1 MTLRN
6 SVFLAALICVP
17 ALAQEDMPTVWTT
30 RLDHKI
36 QYSGTGDAGG
46 LSYAA
51 SDKEMSVLDNAT
63 GKVVWTK
70 AYKDIAPKLRK
81 IDELI
86 PFWES
91 DCVFL
96 FDRKMGKDQI
106 AVIDLKTGQSLWTTD
121 AYQNV
126 GEANVCYVKERDG
139 FAICNKEGM
148 HFVKARTGEETWTTV
163 AFKGSIGRYVAT
175 DDGNII
181 AMNILP
187 DGLAGLFAGFKAQIA
202 KINMADGSLTWDA
215 QYIGKPER
223 KVLTGEYLYSLDI
236 DQDRVYLRLNGMQV
250 FDYKTGAKLWT
261 AAFDFT
267 PDRVK
272 GRPMNAVRWGVY
284 GAVAEPVVVGDD
296 LYVLDCTDRRHQ
308 FIKKYD
314 RKSGKLLW
322 TSPEVPD
329 AKAIPNMYVMGD
341 QVVLQ
346 IGGQVETQALLKSTS
361 TGADGSSTVTYT
373 SRIEYE
379 NVKPY
384 GVKAFSTIDGS
395 MRWESE
401 RFKKGITN
409 LFTAD
414 GKIYVCS
421 GKALYAMDASGKEVY
436 EVPLGDD
443 NVGNAVLIM
452 PHNDKVAIVGE
463 KGISTHGLADGKLV
477 NSGKYKASTM
487 NDRVGNIALM
497 QTDKEDIA
505 AFDLDSCK
513 FLAYNARKDAMNTLT
528 NDGQYVFV
536 YEKKDVTKLKTH

>member
-1 MTLRN
+1 MKLYYLCLIATLI
-6 SVFLAALICVP
+6 SLG
-17 ALAQEDMPTVWTT
+17 ALAQEEMPTVWST

-36 QYSGTGDAGG
+36 QYSGTGDTSGV
-46 LSYAA
+46 SFAA
-51 SDKEMSVLDNAT
+51 SDKEMSVLDNET

-91 DCVFL
+91 GCIFL
-96 FDRKMGKDQI
+96 FDRKLGKDQI

-121 AYQNV
+121 VYQNV
-126 GEANVCYVKERDG
+126 GEENVCYVKERDG

-148 HFVKARTGEETWTTV
+148 HFVKARTGEELWTTV
-163 AFKGSIGRYVAT
+163 AFKGSVGRYIAT
-175 DDGNII
+175 EDGNII
-181 AMNILP
+181 AVNILP
-187 DGLAGLFAGFKAQIA
+187 TGLAALFSGFKSQIA
-202 KINMADGSLTWDA
+202 KINMTNGSLVWDSE
-215 QYIGKPER
+215 YVGIPER
-223 KVLTGEYLYSLDI
+223 KVLTREFLYSLDV

-272 GRPMNAVRWGVY
+272 GAPMNAVKWGVY
-284 GAVAEPVVVGDD
+284 GAVADPVIVGDD
-296 LYVLDCTDRRHQ
+296 MYVLDCASRKKQ

-322 TSPEVPD
+322 TSPEIPD
-329 AKAIPNMYVMGD
+329 ARAIPNMYVVND

-361 TGADGSSTVTYT
+361 TDASGGTTVTYT

-384 GVKAFSTIDGS
+384 GVKAFSTVDGS
-395 MRWESE
+395 IKWESE

-409 LFTAD
+409 LFPA
-414 GKIYVCS
+414 GGNFYVCS
-421 GKALYAMDASGKEVY
+421 GKALYSMDASGKELY
-436 EVPLGDD
+436 EIPLGDD
-443 NVGNAVLIM
+443 NIGNATMIL
-452 PHNDKVAIVGE
+452 PYKDQVAIIGE
-463 KGISTHGLADGKLV
+463 KGISTHALADGKLT
-477 NSGKYKASTM
+477 NSGKYKSSTLR
-487 NDRVGNIALM
+487 DQVGNIALM

-505 AFDLDSCK
+505 AFNLDNCK
-513 FLAYNARKDAMNTLT
+513 FLAYNARRDAMNSLT

-536 YEKKDVTKLKTH
+536 YEKKDVTKVKTH

>member
-1 MTLRN
+1 MKHAGPLMLLAMT
-6 SVFLAALICVP
+6 AMP
-17 ALAQEDMPTVWTT
+17 ALAQEEMPTVWTT
-30 RLDHKI
+30 RLEHKI
-36 QYSGTGDAGG
+36 QFSGTGDATGI
-46 LSYAA
+46 SYAA
-51 SDKEMSVLDNAT
+51 SDKEMSVLDNGT
-63 GKVVWTK
+63 GKVLWTK
-70 AYKDIAPKLRK
+70 PYKDVAPKLRK

-121 AYQNV
+121 VYQNV
-126 GEANVCYVKERDG
+126 GEENVAYIKERDG
-139 FAICNKEGM
+139 FAICNKDGM
-148 HFVKARTGEETWTTV
+148 HFVKARTGEELWTTV
-163 AFKGSIGRYVAT
+163 AFRGSIGRYVPT
-175 DDGNII
+175 PDGNII
-181 AMNILP
+181 AVNLLP
-187 DGLAGLFAGFKAQIA
+187 GGLAAIFAGFKAQIA
-202 KINMADGSLTWDA
+202 KINMDNGSLEWDS
-215 QYIGKPER
+215 QYIGIPER
-223 KVLTGEYLYSLDI
+223 KVLTGEYLYSLDF

-272 GRPMNAVRWGVY
+272 GKPMNAVKWGVY

-296 LYVLDCTDRRHQ
+296 LFVLDCSNRKNQ
-308 FIKKYD
+308 YVKKYD

-322 TSPEVPD
+322 TSPEIPD
-329 AKAIPNMYVMGD
+329 ARAIPNMYVIDGL
-341 QVVLQ
+341 VVLQ

-361 TGADGSSTVTYT
+361 SGADGSTTVTYT

-384 GVKAFSTIDGS
+384 GVKALNATNGS
-395 MRWESE
+395 IAWESE

-409 LFTAD
+409 MFAGN
-414 GKIYVCS
+414 GKIHVCS
-421 GKALYAMDASGKEVY
+421 GKALYAMDPAGKELY

-443 NVGNAVLIM
+443 NIGNAVLIM
-452 PHNDKVAIVGE
+452 QHNDKVAIVGE

-477 NSGKYKASTM
+477 NSGKYKASTL
-487 NDRVGNIALM
+487 NDRVGNMALM

-528 NDGQYVFV
+528 NDGQYVYV

>member
-126 GEANVCYVKERDG
+126 GEANVCYVKERDS

-272 GRPMNAVRWGVY
+272 GRPMNAVKWGVY

>member
-1 MTLRN
+1 MKLHH
-6 SVFLAALICVP
+6 SLMFAALIGTPV
-17 ALAQEDMPTVWTT
+17 LAQEDMPTVWTT

-36 QYSGTGDAGG
+36 QYCGTGDESG

-51 SDKEMSVLDNAT
+51 SDKEISVFNNET

-91 DCVFL
+91 GCIFL

-106 AVIDLKTGQSLWTTD
+106 AVIDMKDGHSLWTTD
-121 AYQNV
+121 VYQNV
-126 GEANVCYVKERDG
+126 SESNVAYIKERDG

-148 HFVKARTGEETWTTV
+148 HFVKARSGEELWTTV
-163 AFKGSIGRYVAT
+163 AFKGALGRYIPT
-175 DDGNII
+175 PDGNII

-187 DGLAGLFAGFKAQIA
+187 SGLAALFAGFKSQIA
-202 KINMADGSLTWDA
+202 KIDMNTGSLVWDSE
-215 QYIGKPER
+215 YVGMPER
-223 KVLTGEYLYSLDI
+223 KVLTGEYLYTLDL

-272 GRPMNAVRWGVY
+272 GAPMNAVKWGVY
-284 GAVAEPVVVGDD
+284 GAVADPVIVGDD
-296 LYVLDCTDRRHQ
+296 MYVLDCASRKKQ
-308 FIKKYD
+308 YIKKYD

-322 TSPEVPD
+322 TSPEIPD
-329 AKAIPNMYVMGD
+329 AKAIPNMYVVND

-361 TGADGSSTVTYT
+361 TDASGGTTVTYT

-384 GVKAFSTIDGS
+384 GVKAFSTTDGS
-395 MRWESE
+395 IKWESE

-409 LFTAD
+409 LFPSE
-414 GKIYVCS
+414 GNLYVCS
-421 GKALYAMDASGKEVY
+421 GKALYSMDAAGKDRY

-443 NVGNAVLIM
+443 NIGNASIIL
-452 PHNDKVAIVGE
+452 PYKDKVAIVGE
-463 KGISTHGLADGKLV
+463 KGISTHILSDGKLV
-477 NSGKYKASTM
+477 NSGKYKTSTLR
-487 NDRVGNIALM
+487 DQVGNIALM
-497 QTDKEDIA
+497 QTEKEDIA
-505 AFDLDSCK
+505 AFDLESCK
-513 FLAYNARKDAMNTLT
+513 YLAYNARKGAMNTLT
-528 NDGQYVFV
+528 NDGQYVYV
-536 YEKKDVTKLKTH
+536 YEKKDVTKVKTH

>member
-1 MTLRN
+1 MKLRQI
-6 SVFLAALICVP
+6 LMMPALLSLP

-36 QYSGTGDAGG
+36 QYCGTGDASG

-51 SDKEMSVLDNAT
+51 SDKEISVLDNGT
-63 GKVVWTK
+63 GKVIWTK

-91 DCVFL
+91 GCVFL

-106 AVIDLKTGQSLWTTD
+106 AVVDLRTGSSLWSTD
-121 AYQNV
+121 VYQNV

-148 HFVKARTGEETWTTV
+148 HFVKARTGEEMWTIV
-163 AFKGSIGRYVAT
+163 AFKGSIGRYVPTA
-175 DDGNII
+175 DGNII
-181 AMNILP
+181 AVNILP
-187 DGLAGLFAGFKAQIA
+187 SGLAALFAGYKSQIA
-202 KINMADGSLTWDA
+202 KVNMDNGSLAWDA
-215 QYIGKPER
+215 EYVGIPER

-236 DQDRVYLRLNGMQV
+236 DQDRVYLRLNGIQV
-250 FDYKTGAKLWT
+250 YDYKTGAKLWT

-272 GRPMNAVRWGVY
+272 GAPVNAVKWGVY
-284 GAVAEPVVVGDD
+284 GAVADPVIVGDD
-296 LYVLDCTDRRHQ
+296 MYVLDCASRKKQ
-308 FIKKYD
+308 YIKKYD

-322 TSPEVPD
+322 ASPEIPD
-329 AKAIPNMYVMGD
+329 ARAIPNMYVMDG
-341 QVVLQ
+341 QIVLQ

-361 TGADGSSTVTYT
+361 SGADGSTTVTYT
-373 SRIEYE
+373 SRIEYVD
-379 NVKPY
+379 VKPY
-384 GVKAFSTIDGS
+384 GVKAFNTSDGS
-395 MRWESE
+395 MLWESE

-421 GKALYAMDASGKEVY
+421 GKALYAMDASGKQLY
-436 EVPLGDD
+436 EVPLGND
-443 NVGNAVLIM
+443 NIGNATLILPYKDM
-452 PHNDKVAIVGE
+452 VAVVGE
-463 KGISTHGLADGKLV
+463 KGISTHTLADGKLV
-477 NSGKYKASTM
+477 NSGKYKSSALHGQ
-487 NDRVGNIALM
+487 VGNIALM
-497 QTDKEDIA
+497 QTDKEDLA

-513 FLAYNARKDAMNTLT
+513 YLAYNARKDAMNTLT
-528 NDGQYVFV
+528 NDGQFVYV
-536 YEKKDVTKLKTH
+536 YEKKDVTKVKTF

>member
-1 MTLRN
+1 
-6 SVFLAALICVP
+6 
-17 ALAQEDMPTVWTT
+17 
-30 RLDHKI
+30 
-36 QYSGTGDAGG
+36 
-46 LSYAA
+46 
-51 SDKEMSVLDNAT
+51 
-63 GKVVWTK
+63 
-70 AYKDIAPKLRK
+70 
-81 IDELI
+81 
-86 PFWES
+86 
-91 DCVFL
+91 
-96 FDRKMGKDQI
+96 
-106 AVIDLKTGQSLWTTD
+106 
-121 AYQNV
+121 
-126 GEANVCYVKERDG
+126 
-139 FAICNKEGM
+139 
-148 HFVKARTGEETWTTV
+148 
-163 AFKGSIGRYVAT
+163 
-175 DDGNII
+175 
-181 AMNILP
+181 
-187 DGLAGLFAGFKAQIA
+187 
-202 KINMADGSLTWDA
+202 
-215 QYIGKPER
+215 
-223 KVLTGEYLYSLDI
+223 
-236 DQDRVYLRLNGMQV
+236 YLRLNGMQV

-272 GRPMNAVRWGVY
+272 GRPMNAVKWGVY

-401 RFKKGITN
+401 RFKKGISN

-477 NSGKYKASTM
+477 NSGKYKASTL

>member
-126 GEANVCYVKERDG
+126 GEANVCYVKERDS

-272 GRPMNAVRWGVY
+272 GRPMNAVKWGVY

-401 RFKKGITN
+401 RFKKGISN

-477 NSGKYKASTM
+477 NSGKYKASTL

>member
-1 MTLRN
+1 MKLRQY
-6 SVFLAALICVP
+6 LIMAALLSTP
-17 ALAQEDMPTVWTT
+17 AFAQEDMPTVWTT

-36 QYSGTGDAGG
+36 QYCGTGDAGG
-46 LSYAA
+46 QSYAA
-51 SDKEMSVLDNAT
+51 SDKEISVFDNET

-91 DCVFL
+91 GCIFL

-106 AVIDLKTGQSLWTTD
+106 AVIDIKTGTGLWTTD
-121 AYQNV
+121 VYQNV
-126 GEANVCYVKERDG
+126 SESNVAYVKERDG

-148 HFVKARTGEETWTTV
+148 HFVKARTGEELWTTV
-163 AFKGSIGRYVAT
+163 AFKGSIGRYIPT
-175 DDGNII
+175 SDGNII
-181 AMNILP
+181 AVNILP
-187 DGLAGLFAGFKAQIA
+187 NGLAAIFAGFKSQIA
-202 KINMADGSLTWDA
+202 KIDMTTGSLIWDSE
-215 QYIGKPER
+215 YVGMPER
-223 KVLTGEYLYSLDI
+223 KVLTGEYLYSLDL

-272 GRPMNAVRWGVY
+272 GRPLNAVKWGVY
-284 GAVAEPVVVGDD
+284 GAVADPVVVGDD
-296 LYVLDCTDRRHQ
+296 MYVLDCASRNKQ
-308 FIKKYD
+308 YIKKYD

-322 TSPEVPD
+322 TSPEIPD
-329 AKAIPNMYVMGD
+329 AKAIPNMYVVND

-346 IGGQVETQALLKSTS
+346 IGGQVETQALLKATS
-361 TGADGSSTVTYT
+361 SGADGSTTVTYT

-384 GVKAFSTIDGS
+384 GVKAFSTTDGS
-395 MRWESE
+395 IKWESE

-409 LFTAD
+409 LFPAE
-414 GKIYVCS
+414 GNLYVCS
-421 GKALYAMDASGKEVY
+421 GKALYGMDATGKDLY

-443 NVGNAVLIM
+443 NIGNASLIM
-452 PHNDKVAIVGE
+452 PYKDKVAIVGE
-463 KGISTHGLADGKLV
+463 KGISTHSLADGKLV
-477 NSGKYKASTM
+477 NSGKYKSSSLHGQ
-487 NDRVGNIALM
+487 VGNIALM

-505 AFDLDSCK
+505 AFDLESCK
-513 FLAYNARKDAMNTLT
+513 YLAYNARKDAMNTLT
-528 NDGQYVFV
+528 NDGQYVYV
-536 YEKKDVTKLKTH
+536 YEKKDVTKVKTH

>member
-126 GEANVCYVKERDG
+126 GEANVCYVKERDS

-272 GRPMNAVRWGVY
+272 GRPMNAVKWGV
-284 GAVAEPVVVGDD
+284 
-296 LYVLDCTDRRHQ
+296 
-308 FIKKYD
+308 
-314 RKSGKLLW
+314 
-322 TSPEVPD
+322 
-329 AKAIPNMYVMGD
+329 
-341 QVVLQ
+341 
-346 IGGQVETQALLKSTS
+346 
-361 TGADGSSTVTYT
+361 
-373 SRIEYE
+373 
-379 NVKPY
+379 
-384 GVKAFSTIDGS
+384 
-395 MRWESE
+395 
-401 RFKKGITN
+401 
-409 LFTAD
+409 
-414 GKIYVCS
+414 
-421 GKALYAMDASGKEVY
+421 
-436 EVPLGDD
+436 
-443 NVGNAVLIM
+443 
-452 PHNDKVAIVGE
+452 
-463 KGISTHGLADGKLV
+463 
-477 NSGKYKASTM
+477 
-487 NDRVGNIALM
+487 
-497 QTDKEDIA
+497 
-505 AFDLDSCK
+505 
-513 FLAYNARKDAMNTLT
+513 
-528 NDGQYVFV
+528 
-536 YEKKDVTKLKTH
+536 